1 MAGNIGTLAGAACLG
16 AVGLLLQPQLV
27 DITDWLAISI
37 IGFLAATVDSLL
49 GATVQARYLIPAT
62 GRIIENRPTGGQEA
76 VLHSGWSWLDNNMV
90 NLVCTGSGAVLGL
103 LWLTI

>member
-1 MAGNIGTLAGAACLG
+1 MAGNIGTLAGAAYLG

-62 GRIIENRPTGGQEA
+62 GRITENRTTGGQEA
-76 VLHSGWSWLDNNMV
+76 VLHSGWQWLDNDMV

-103 LWLTI
+103 LWLAI